1 MYDFQPIPLEQAR
14 GMVSHKRETAIAK
27 YKEALNTK
35 AQEALASTFYP
46 RISISVPHALIF
58 LSKAERE
65 TILLS
70 FAESYQ
76 KAGYEAEVVYVGSPS
91 QEFSVKIS
99 FRMA

>member
-1 MYDFQPIPLEQAR
+1 MYNFQPIPLERAKE
-14 GMVSHKRETAIAK
+14 MISHKRETAIAK
-27 YKEALNTK
+27 YKEALDAK
-35 AQEALASTFYP
+35 VQEALANTFYP

-76 KAGYEAEVVYVGSPS
+76 KAGYEVDVVYVGGPS
-91 QEFSVKIS
+91 QEFSVKFS
-99 FRMA
+99 FEMA